1 MSGIEIVWTVIGV
14 LAAAAVIAAIVWLKR
29 VDNDDFDQGTED
41 TMTDEQRRINQLGIG
56 LSGGGGSQL
65 GGH

>member
-1 MSGIEIVWTVIGV
+1 MSAIEIVWTVVGV